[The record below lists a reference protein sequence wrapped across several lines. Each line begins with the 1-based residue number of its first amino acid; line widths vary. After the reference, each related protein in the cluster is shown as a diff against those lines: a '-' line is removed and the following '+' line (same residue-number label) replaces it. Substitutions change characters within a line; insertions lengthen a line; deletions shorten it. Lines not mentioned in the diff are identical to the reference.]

1 MVRLF
6 FGMMLA
12 LFVSTA
18 QARELG
24 THVCDRDY
32 EAALFAEMLGN
43 SPSATAEKV
52 NTEVNS
58 PDACVA
64 SLFLLIKGDAVA
76 TIRTHAALW
85 KIHKVYVMAV
95 WQNGWKPVPL
105 QEYFTAFPQEEA

>member
-1 MVRLF
+1 MRYILSIV
-6 FGMMLA
+6 LA
-12 LFVSTA
+12 LVAFQASA
-18 QARELG
+18 QEIG

-43 SPSATAEKV
+43 SPVATAAKV

-64 SLFLLIKGDAVA
+64 SLFLLHKGDAVA

-85 KIHKVYVMAV
+85 KIHKVYVVAI
-95 WQNGWKPVPL
+95 WQNGWKPVAV